1 MLCTYPRNV
10 SVFKKRIEQ
19 ISTFSFIFS
28 TINWFRYDSIRSHYK
43 WLTWVVCTYCS
54 MCCISS
60 SIILLCLLPPPFSFL
75 FYYYYY
81 FFLSFLFFVVVLFCC
96 CSLLLMK
103 GKTPGMRENRLPPA
117 GEDVCAALHPTWS
130 RGYQTCNP
138 TLIRSSYY
146 KTDEQ
151 GSNVKNI
158 PGQSSATRH
167 VEKRR
172 RFRMWFARHWWFAQI
187 SSQRNYVYTL
197 SMEENIHIDTAY
209 GTVWY
214 FYSSFWSHYWLGN
227 G

>member
-1 MLCTYPRNV
+1 MLRTYPRSV
-10 SVFKKRIEQ
+10 SVLKKESSRLIQYVFLHHILEN
-19 ISTFSFIFS
+19 
-28 TINWFRYDSIRSHYK
+28 NWFRYDSIRSHYK
-43 WLTWVVCTYCS
+43 WLTWVVCTYS
-54 MCCISS
+54 VLFYVLHFFFYHLVPPSS
-60 SIILLCLLPPPFSFL
+60 SFFFLILLLLL
-75 FYYYYY
+75 F
-81 FFLSFLFFVVVLFCC
+81 FFVVFIFCC
-96 CSLLLMK
+96 CFVLLLMK

-197 SMEENIHIDTAY
+197 SMEENIHIDTTY
-209 GTVWY
+209 GTVWS
-214 FYSSFWSHYWLGN
+214 FYSSFWSNYWLGN

>member
-1 MLCTYPRNV
+1 MG
-10 SVFKKRIEQ
+10 
-19 ISTFSFIFS
+19 
-28 TINWFRYDSIRSHYK
+28 
-43 WLTWVVCTYCS
+43 S
-54 MCCISS
+54 MYILFYVLHFFFYHLVPPSS
-60 SIILLCLLPPPFSFL
+60 SFFFLILLLLLL
-75 FYYYYY
+75 F
-81 FFLSFLFFVVVLFCC
+81 FFVVFIFCCCFVFC

-167 VEKRR
+167 VEKLNDAKVVLNLKFPREVPR
-172 RFRMWFARHWWFAQI
+172 EDFEAWLQMHNINACRIFGTKITFHIMKQAAGVIYSLFGIALYSVFRDDAQALMV
-187 SSQRNYVYTL
+187 SGAS
-197 SMEENIHIDTAY
+197 
-209 GTVWY
+209 G
-214 FYSSFWSHYWLGN
+214 G
-227 G
+227 